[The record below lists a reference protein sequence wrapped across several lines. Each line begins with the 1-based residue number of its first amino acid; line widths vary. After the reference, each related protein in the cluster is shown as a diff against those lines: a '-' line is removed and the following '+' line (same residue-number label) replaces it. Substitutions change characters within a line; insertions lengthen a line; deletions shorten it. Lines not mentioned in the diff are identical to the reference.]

1 MLHISEHL
9 RRHDI
14 VYAKHCEHETPTPAL
29 DCQHIDSFPCFTFA
43 AFKNAGLLCKSSHLG
58 LRIQPT
64 MRQAMQA
71 GGQWAMPQQNAPRE
85 QSGLPQSAA
94 SLIALLTSRD
104 AAVFYTIHCTV
115 VKHCPLVSVPAIRV
129 QVRYEDHPRLEDQF
143 HHLRSGH
150 HSS

>member
-1 MLHISEHL
+1 MQVISS
-9 RRHDI
+9 R
-14 VYAKHCEHETPTPAL
+14 AKDTVDH
-29 DCQHIDSFPCFTFA
+29 A
-43 AFKNAGLLCKSSHLG
+43 ASDAG
-58 LRIQPT
+58 
-64 MRQAMQA
+64 
-71 GGQWAMPQQNAPRE
+71 WWPQQNAPRE